1 MAYGGLITCVVAAVL
16 GRTFRIDPSPGYLGS
31 LMFLSLIGSAV
42 AFGCYLTLLGRIGP
56 GRAAYATVLFP
67 IIALMLSTAFEGYRW
82 TVEAFAGVGL
92 VLSGNLLVLLP
103 RRAHR

>member
-1 MAYGGLITCVVAAVL
+1 MSRQVARLVL
-16 GRTFRIDPSPGYLGS
+16 DLRQEVARLTVPRDTT
-31 LMFLSLIGSAV
+31 V

-56 GRAAYATVLFP
+56 ARAAYATVLFP

-82 TVEAFAGVGL
+82 TVEAFAGVAL